1 MSTITLGG
9 SGNQQVGFD
18 AEFPEPRN
26 IRVLTDEYGSLTAMA
41 EVFGEGRWQ
50 DFVIDYEYNDFFVS
64 RANARSVNGIY
75 TLDIKGILWDFD
87 QIDSLN
93 GFELEDILLD
103 QDTLFI
109 GSEDGGSVRARLLDG
124 NDYARL
130 NSGNKNFLNGN
141 NGLDTI
147 VIYGG
152 GGKALGGADDD
163 TITVFDGNYSSING
177 NRGNDLIA
185 NYAASQAMIRG
196 GSEDDTIVSRGG
208 SMNAYGDLGAD
219 TFTPFSTGYM
229 VVKDYQSGV
238 DRVDLSNLFGYTTS
252 QESQGLVVRNSLGS
266 DVMLLQGVSSL

>member
-1 MSTITLGG
+1 MAVITLGG
-9 SGNQQVGFD
+9 IGNQQVGFD
-18 AEFPEPRN
+18 AKFPEPRN

>member
-1 MSTITLGG
+1 MATITLGG
-9 SGNQQVGFD
+9 SGYTQVGFD
-18 AEFPEPRN
+18 EEYPEPRN
-26 IRVLTDEYGSLTAMA
+26 IRDVSSEYGSYTVKA
-41 EVFGEGRWQ
+41 ELFAEGRWH
-50 DFVIDYEYNDFFVS
+50 DFYVDYEYNDFFYT
-64 RANARSVNGIY
+64 RTNAKSVNGVY
-75 TLDIKGILWDFD
+75 TADIQGNLGTLNQW
-87 QIDSLN
+87 DSLTS
-93 GFELEDILLD
+93 LEIEKLILN

-109 GSEDGGSVRARLLDG
+109 GSDDGGSVRARLLDG

-152 GGKALGGADDD
+152 GGRVLGGSDDD
-163 TITVFDGNYSSING
+163 TITIFGGNYESVNG
-177 NRGNDLIA
+177 NRGNDLIT
-185 NYAASQAMIRG
+185 NYATSQVMIRG
-196 GSEDDTIVSRGG
+196 GSEDDTIISRGG

-219 TFTPFSTGYM
+219 TFTPFSAGYM